1 MKKAHLRRR
10 LSSEGA
16 STAPFRTSPKIAPA
30 KPALESPPCIWTFLI
45 SLHSERLFFSTLL
58 ALGGTGS

>member
-45 SLHSERLFFSTLL
+45 SLHSE
-58 ALGGTGS
+58 GSVPWR

>member
-16 STAPFRTSPKIAPA
+16 STAPFRTSPQEVAPA

-45 SLHSERLFFSTLL
+45 SLHSEGLVP
-58 ALGGTGS
+58 A